1 MQKEVAAQRDRQIQK
16 QRPKVN
22 PSQVKEE
29 ADQLMCAKVW
39 NTSQNPMSSVKQLL
53 KEIQERKS
61 DMS

>member
-22 PSQVKEE
+22 QSQVKEE

-39 NTSQNPMSSVKQLL
+39 NTSQNPMSSAKQLL

-61 DMS
+61 DLS